1 MMNRKKQNNC
11 WIHVTRVANG
21 RLWKCNYCEFTF
33 EGSTSASKVKAHLGL
48 DGKTG
53 NITPCSYDA
62 HQQVLNNIASSS
74 SENLSIRDRSIFESK
89 INNLKGMVID
99 LECEENDIAKQTQWL
114 ESRGRKR
121 KPEVDAWIKELHE
134 LKERVDAI
142 NNLDDMNELFKDMKR
157 HKGEKPLTLSTEF
170 VGKELDFNIKKVIQ
184 LLNDDQVFVIGIYG
198 MGGVGKTLLATLV
211 ENEIKK
217 KRTFNDVF
225 WVTVSPNFTISKL
238 QYDIAKR
245 IGVELDEDNERIRA
259 NKLSTTLETKEKSV
273 LILDDVWRYIDLEKV
288 GVSTKVNGIKVI
300 LTTRLKHVCQQM
312 DCLPSHMIKVIPLY
326 DVDEGWELFKVKLGH
341 YGTPATLSPE
351 IETVARDIVDRL
363 AGLPL
368 GISVM
373 ARTMKGID
381 EIDQWKHS
389 LNKLNKLE
397 MGQEVI
403 EEVFKV
409 LKRSYDNLMEKDLR
423 NCFLYCALLSSYEEN
438 DREETIMKLVDNG
451 LINGNRCLQEIFDE
465 GQTIL
470 DKLRSHSL
478 MSGFDHSFE
487 FNYRLVI
494 DTACYIMKESKRN
507 AMVKLGNELTKTNI
521 THEWAA
527 DLEFVHMWADES
539 NDIEEIPEGM
549 SPYCPRLSTLIINQ
563 LAVQHIPESFF
574 KCMNTLTI
582 LDLSYSKRLECLPN
596 SISKMKSLVSLVLI
610 ECNSLKHVPPLGE
623 LKVLSRLVLSN
634 CSIEELPQGLDKLQN
649 LKWLDLSF
657 NKSLNFELGSLN
669 LTKIQYLDLQGTR
682 TMITVEDI
690 QRMTV
695 LECFGGAF
703 NCKHY
708 NQYLEKYLGT
718 RSRLQAYYLILGNVY
733 GESRSVLRNDIY
745 LKAFDPNDPEVM
757 TILFRDCGHFSHIL
771 PKDLTCLNID
781 KNDHWVCLCDAL
793 SCNTSSSLKK
803 VGAYNCQQ
811 LERLFCLSDS
821 CSFCTKIHNLEML
834 ELESLERLTVID
846 VNARQT
852 WSLGGIFS
860 CLKSIYVFECHLI
873 EKLITP
879 KLVGQ
884 VQNLEIIS
892 VGRCNSMKEILAVS
906 DDIRLPKLKRLIL
919 DYLPQLKIVCKGSIY
934 CGSLPP
940 EFTIS
945 NCPSLERYPT
955 IKKL

>member
-1 MMNRKKQNNC
+1 
-11 WIHVTRVANG
+11 
-21 RLWKCNYCEFTF
+21 
-33 EGSTSASKVKAHLGL
+33 
-48 DGKTG
+48 
-53 NITPCSYDA
+53 
-62 HQQVLNNIASSS
+62 
-74 SENLSIRDRSIFESK
+74 
-89 INNLKGMVID
+89 
-99 LECEENDIAKQTQWL
+99 
-114 ESRGRKR
+114 
-121 KPEVDAWIKELHE
+121 
-134 LKERVDAI
+134 
-142 NNLDDMNELFKDMKR
+142 
-157 HKGEKPLTLSTEF
+157 
-170 VGKELDFNIKKVIQ
+170 
-184 LLNDDQVFVIGIYG
+184 
-198 MGGVGKTLLATLV
+198 
-211 ENEIKK
+211 
-217 KRTFNDVF
+217 
-225 WVTVSPNFTISKL
+225 
-238 QYDIAKR
+238 
-245 IGVELDEDNERIRA
+245 
-259 NKLSTTLETKEKSV
+259 
-273 LILDDVWRYIDLEKV
+273 
-288 GVSTKVNGIKVI
+288 
-300 LTTRLKHVCQQM
+300 
-312 DCLPSHMIKVIPLY
+312 
-326 DVDEGWELFKVKLGH
+326 
-341 YGTPATLSPE
+341 
-351 IETVARDIVDRL
+351 
-363 AGLPL
+363 
-368 GISVM
+368 
-373 ARTMKGID
+373 
-381 EIDQWKHS
+381 
-389 LNKLNKLE
+389 
-397 MGQEVI
+397 
-403 EEVFKV
+403 
-409 LKRSYDNLMEKDLR
+409 
-423 NCFLYCALLSSYEEN
+423 
-438 DREETIMKLVDNG
+438 
-451 LINGNRCLQEIFDE
+451 
-465 GQTIL
+465 
-470 DKLRSHSL
+470 
-478 MSGFDHSFE
+478 
-487 FNYRLVI
+487 
-494 DTACYIMKESKRN
+494 
-507 AMVKLGNELTKTNI
+507 
-521 THEWAA
+521 
-527 DLEFVHMWADES
+527 
-539 NDIEEIPEGM
+539 M

-682 TMITVEDI
+682 TMIIVEDI

-703 NCKHY
+703 DCKHY

-771 PKDLTCLNID
+771 TKDLTCLNID

-803 VGAYNCQQ
+803 IGAYNCQQ

-892 VGRCNSMKEILAVS
+892 VRRCNSMKEILAVS
-906 DDIRLPKLKRLIL
+906 DYIRLPKLKRLIL